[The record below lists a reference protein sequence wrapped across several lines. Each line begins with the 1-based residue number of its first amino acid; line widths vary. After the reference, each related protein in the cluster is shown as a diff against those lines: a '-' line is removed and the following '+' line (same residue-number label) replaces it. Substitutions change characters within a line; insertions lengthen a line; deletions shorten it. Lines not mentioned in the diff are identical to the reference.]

1 MLSENMSRAMN
12 VQVNREFYSSYLYL
26 SMSAFFESLGLKG
39 MASWMRVQAG
49 EELVH
54 AMKMYDYIVCEGGR
68 ANMLAVES
76 PKFSWSSPEE
86 AFQQVWDH
94 ERAVTGL
101 IRNLMNVAIMDNDD
115 SAKRFL
121 QWYVNEQVEEEESS
135 DNVLKNVKAAGNDP
149 HALKNVDRE
158 LGQRRFRFPRGYGI
172 FPNVAQQDV
181 TIGSLKK

>member
-1 MLSENMSRAMN
+1 
-12 VQVNREFYSSYLYL
+12 
-26 SMSAFFESLGLKG
+26 
-39 MASWMRVQAG
+39 
-49 EELVH
+49 
-54 AMKMYDYIVCEGGR
+54 
-68 ANMLAVES
+68 
-76 PKFSWSSPEE
+76 
-86 AFQQVWDH
+86 
-94 ERAVTGL
+94 
-101 IRNLMNVAIMDNDD
+101 MNVAIMDNDD